1 MSSTTIAGQRRRN
14 VHQGC
19 DKPCGHFSHAA
30 RGVGFDKQM
39 NVVGHYFQRMN
50 GYSNLLRFEPQQR
63 LKPSFDR
70 PGENRAAIFWAP
82 DEMIFQTKNSSS
94 VFGVTIHKPDYFTP
108 AENLIKRKGSTSHG
122 FLCLLKRAV
131 PAAS

>member
-1 MSSTTIAGQRRRN
+1 MELLTQDVGGESL
-14 VHQGC
+14 
-19 DKPCGHFSHAA
+19 KPCGNFSHAA

-108 AENLIKRKGSTSHG
+108 AENLIKRKGSASHG
-122 FLCLLKRAV
+122 FLCLLKQAV

>member
-1 MSSTTIAGQRRRN
+1 
-14 VHQGC
+14 
-19 DKPCGHFSHAA
+19 
-30 RGVGFDKQM
+30 M

-50 GYSNLLRFEPQQR
+50 RYSHLLRFEPQQR

-82 DEMIFQTKNSSS
+82 DERIFQTKNSSS
-94 VFGVTIHKPDYFTP
+94 VFGLTIHKSDYYT
-108 AENLIKRKGSTSHG
+108 AENLIQREPASHG

>member
-1 MSSTTIAGQRRRN
+1 MSSTAIAAQRRRN

-50 GYSNLLRFEPQQR
+50 GYSNLLALSLSSALSLRSTGWVRTGP
-63 LKPSFDR
+63 
-70 PGENRAAIFWAP
+70 IFWAP

-94 VFGVTIHKPDYFTP
+94 VFGVTIHKSDYYTRRESNTKKTEP
-108 AENLIKRKGSTSHG
+108 ASHG

-131 PAAS
+131 PAPS

>member
-1 MSSTTIAGQRRRN
+1 
-14 VHQGC
+14 
-19 DKPCGHFSHAA
+19 
-30 RGVGFDKQM
+30 M

-50 GYSNLLRFEPQQR
+50 GYSNLLRFEPQQS

-70 PGENRAAIFWAP
+70 PGENRAAIFWAA

-108 AENLIKRKGSTSHG
+108 AENLIKRKGSASHG
-122 FLCLLKRAV
+122 FLCLLKQAL